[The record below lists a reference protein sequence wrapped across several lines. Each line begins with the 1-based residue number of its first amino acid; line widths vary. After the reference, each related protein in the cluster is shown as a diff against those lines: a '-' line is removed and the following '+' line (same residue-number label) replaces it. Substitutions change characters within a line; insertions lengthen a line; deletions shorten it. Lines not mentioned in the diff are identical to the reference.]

1 MKSFVIYNTLLSSSF
16 VVIKNYSHWLL
27 DSVTFYFVKWLTEN
41 VFCVLRLF
49 FKELDTLGILRF
61 SC

>member
-1 MKSFVIYNTLLSSSF
+1 MKSFVIYNTLLI
-16 VVIKNYSHWLL
+16 VLVLLLKNYSHWLL
-27 DSVTFYFVKWLTEN
+27 DSVTFYFVKWLTEK